1 MPESKKHDVGEKRG
15 IFKSRKDFL
24 QPSRSI
30 IFNIKL
36 MKEAKQFIHSI
47 VAISKAGK
55 VIVYRKK
62 DKIIV
67 LYISLKHERNVNK
80 ITRNWEKIES

>member
-1 MPESKKHDVGEKRG
+1 
-15 IFKSRKDFL
+15 
-24 QPSRSI
+24 
-30 IFNIKL
+30 

-80 ITRNWEKIES
+80 ITRNWEKLNLKSFAELIDLKIL